1 MDWSNRNWSKEDKL
15 YAPKRKVDNKGSHN
29 KPHVIGSI
37 ASYKMSRDVAYHSLA
52 ECLFY
57 YFLELD
63 QASVRY
69 YDQPI
74 NVHKA
79 MVSCSRCTRISS
91 RLSSHLYQIK
101 NSPDME
107 TEIFK
112 LCNSRCEKLAFSQN
126 WKYSVIYPKTLPEVV
141 VRNLKFLNPYL
152 KKRKSYSQWVDQV
165 INNLSYLETSSVLD
179 IARSFTASVDFRYIL
194 PVVYHLIA
202 TGVFNVNLQ
211 KTITLGNFSGQLRQ
225 FLGESDSFET
235 VQFTGPEYEEEGLID
250 QKVDHDDSLKP
261 QNWI

>member
-63 QASVRY
+63 QASMRY
-69 YDQPI
+69 YVQPI
-74 NVHKA
+74 NVPMKNLNKDGDLKQWFH
-79 MVSCSRCTRISS
+79 VPDVLVFRQGSVP
-91 RLSSHLYQIK
+91 HLYQIK
-101 NSPDME
+101 NSPDIE

-165 INNLSYLETSSVLD
+165 INKLSYLETSSVLD
-179 IARSFTASVDFRYIL
+179 LARSFTASVDFRYIL

-211 KTITLGNFSGQLRQ
+211 KTINEHTLVTLGNFSGQLRQ

-235 VQFTGPEYEEEGLID
+235 FQF
-250 QKVDHDDSLKP
+250 K
-261 QNWI
+261 N